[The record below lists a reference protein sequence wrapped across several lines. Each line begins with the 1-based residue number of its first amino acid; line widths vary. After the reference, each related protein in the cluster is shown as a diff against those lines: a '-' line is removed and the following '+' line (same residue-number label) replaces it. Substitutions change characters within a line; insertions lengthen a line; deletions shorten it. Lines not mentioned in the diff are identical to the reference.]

1 MPALAGPSG
10 SGLPRRQLR
19 RRQGRRP
26 CVCPSCDNYGSET
39 ALPCT
44 GPQRPCG
51 SCCRAGSESR
61 YRAALARAAW
71 DDKYVTT
78 LAASMSQHPDVGL
91 GKILFFRQFTD
102 ALRPLT
108 ATH

>member
-1 MPALAGPSG
+1 MAWRIDALQVLRWSATSHVVSLLSWSLSFG
-10 SGLPRRQLR
+10 S
-19 RRQGRRP
+19 
-26 CVCPSCDNYGSET
+26 
-39 ALPCT
+39 
-44 GPQRPCG
+44 
-51 SCCRAGSESR
+51 AGSESR

-91 GKILFFRQFTD
+91 GKILFFRQLTD

-108 ATH
+108 ATHE

>member
-44 GPQRPCG
+44 GPQRPVWFVL
-51 SCCRAGSESR
+51 RAGSESR
-61 YRAALARAAW
+61 YRAGAGARR
-71 DDKYVTT
+71 VGGHFQRTT
-78 LAASMSQHPDVGL
+78 LQAY
-91 GKILFFRQFTD
+91 
-102 ALRPLT
+102 
-108 ATH
+108 THEVSK